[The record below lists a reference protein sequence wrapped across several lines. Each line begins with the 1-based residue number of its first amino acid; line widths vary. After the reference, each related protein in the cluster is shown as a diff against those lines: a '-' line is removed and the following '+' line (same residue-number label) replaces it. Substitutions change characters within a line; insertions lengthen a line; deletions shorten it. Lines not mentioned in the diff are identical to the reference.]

1 MDEFTARPLRYE
13 AVGAVYHVMARGDG
27 GKTVFEEDKDRY
39 GWVDLMERACE
50 SYGWRVHEWVLMGNH
65 FHLLVET
72 PEPNLVAGMKWL
84 LGVFSQGWNRRRQR
98 KGHVFQGRYKAVVV
112 NGEEREVP
120 LTELIKG
127 YSLESDYRIKT
138 SQTAEQARAA
148 QEQFSR
154 AQAMQQHYGQQLQ
167 QYQSRLAQMQ
177 PAQPDPGLIESDP
190 VNYLRQQQAWQSWQ
204 GQMVQAQNE
213 AQALQYEQQAQ
224 AQQYSTQRLTAEAE
238 ALVKVFPE
246 FADATKAQATKAE
259 IAGYLKKAGFSDS
272 EVGNVADHRA
282 VVLARKAML
291 YDQMMGK
298 QAATAQKLV
307 NVPPKAPQRPGVSN
321 ISSTDGRTRAMQ
333 SLKRSGSMDDA
344 ANAFAAMLSKR

>member
-1 MDEFTARPLRYE
+1 MDETVNPQGNESPAEPFNPE
-13 AVGAVYHVMARGDG
+13 AAFDDYLTRQANGAGADDADEQPAAGADDG
-27 GKTVFEEDKDRY
+27 QPDSEAKPEDATDS
-39 GWVDLMERACE
+39 DANE
-50 SYGWRVHEWVLMGNH
+50 
-65 FHLLVET
+65 
-72 PEPNLVAGMKWL
+72 
-84 LGVFSQGWNRRRQR
+84 QR
-98 KGHVFQGRYKAVVV
+98 FKVKI

-154 AQAMQQHYGQQLQ
+154 AQAMQQNYGQQLQ

-204 GQMVQAQNE
+204 GQMAQAQNE

-259 IAGYLKKAGFSDS
+259 IAGYLKKSGFSES